1 MQFVWNSRG
10 LNNPIF
16 KGFTGVGNSGDRPNL
31 GEDGRFGNMTI
42 QRTLGRGITA
52 EIAQKYNDILK
63 DKGLEYF
70 QAEHGGWRIRPI
82 SSQPSK
88 VESPNLSGV
97 NPLNGSSS
105 RNIFKKVDETSGN
118 EIDPAKIPNFRLSSE
133 NIGDLRFGITQ

>member
-16 KGFTGVGNSGDRPNL
+16 KGFTGVGNSGDR
-31 GEDGRFGNMTI
+31 
-42 QRTLGRGITA
+42 
-52 EIAQKYNDILK
+52 
-63 DKGLEYF
+63 
-70 QAEHGGWRIRPI
+70 
-82 SSQPSK
+82 
-88 VESPNLSGV
+88 PNLSGV